1 MPDYRIVYSDELCHY
16 GIPGMRWG
24 VRRFQNK
31 DGSLTNAGKKRY
43 DVDIEGAKSRVK
55 EAKLN
60 EKKAVE
66 NYNRQTFYG
75 TFYNQ
80 KAIDRVNDSAK
91 KTRWAKQDLESEK
104 IKQKLNNETKEKSS
118 HRLKL
123 EQQYMDKGMSKEEA
137 EIAAYKRVKT
147 EKILAVSAG
156 VAVASAAAY
165 VAYKQYDKNVDKVLK
180 SGTTLQNIS
189 SDSNKGVSDAF
200 YASLN
205 KSDNTKY
212 RGIYGN
218 TIKSSGK
225 DVYETKIKATK
236 DLNMASQKSARNA
249 LNELLN
255 EDPQFRKSFDAQLRS
270 WKESTEIGKM
280 FGNATPGQA
289 RVMKKASESY
299 KNGKIDS
306 NVYDAFNSMLVDHT
320 NSNARY
326 VSEKFYDKLKSKG
339 YDAIL
344 DINDKKNSGY
354 HSKKPII
361 VFNGGSKL
369 SVDSIRQVGSSE
381 IENAKEKG
389 YMDIMVKSLAPQVAA
404 TGMGVAAGMLGSK
417 YSSSKND
424 DKIVREY
431 IKEHPNTKL
440 SYKEILRNAK

>member
-1 MPDYRIVYSDELCHY
+1 MSDYRIIYSDELYHY
-16 GIPGMRWG
+16 GVKGMRWG

-60 EKKAVE
+60 EKKAIKS
-66 NYNRQTFYG
+66 YNRQTGYG
-75 TFYNQ
+75 MIYNQ
-80 KAIDRVNDSAK
+80 KAIDEVNDSAK

-118 HRLKL
+118 RRLKL

-165 VAYKQYDKNVDKVLK
+165 VAYKQYDKTVDKVLK

-218 TIKSSGK
+218 TIKSTGK

-270 WKESTEIGKM
+270 WKESTDIGKM

-306 NVYDAFNSMLVDHT
+306 NVYDAFNTMLADHT

-361 VFNGGSKL
+361 VFNGASKL

>member
-1 MPDYRIVYSDELCHY
+1 MSDYRIIHSDELYHY

-60 EKKAVE
+60 LKKANE
-66 NYNRQTFYG
+66 NYNRQTAYG
-75 TFYNQ
+75 MIYNQ
-80 KAIDRVNDSAK
+80 KATDRVIDSAK
-91 KTRWAKQDLESEK
+91 KMRWAKQDLESEK
-104 IKQKLNNETKEKSS
+104 IKQKLNNETKEKSA

-123 EQQYMDKGMSKEEA
+123 EQQYMDKGMTKEEA

-156 VAVASAAAY
+156 VAVASAATY
-165 VAYKQYDKNVDKVLK
+165 VAYKQYDKTVDKVLK

-225 DVYETKIKATK
+225 NVYETKIKATK

-270 WKESTEIGKM
+270 WKDSTEIGKM
-280 FGNATPGQA
+280 FGNTTPGQA

-299 KNGKIDS
+299 KNGKVDS
-306 NVYDAFNSMLVDHT
+306 NVYDAFNTMLADHT
-320 NSNARY
+320 NSNAQY

-339 YDAIL
+339 YDAVL